1 MKIKTALIFL
11 SLKCFIFS
19 ETLYVPENY
28 STIQLAINASLDFDT
43 VLVSPGFY
51 EENINYNGKNIVVT
65 STYLQDQDS
74 SLIAQTIIDGDQ
86 DGSVAIF
93 ENNENGDAVLQGF
106 TIQNG
111 NGYFADP
118 DGNGTFYTY
127 GGGIYCQDSDPTLK
141 DLVITNNSGD
151 EGGGGGVFL
160 YEASPTI
167 IGCFITNNT
176 TDDVGGGLYARFS
189 SVSIINTKFIA
200 NEADLGSGCY
210 LRNESIPTM
219 TNVDFISNV
228 AANSG
233 GGVLLKDNADAVM
246 YNVKI
251 VNNLA
256 EGLGGGLY
264 VNNADPNLD
273 FALIAL
279 NTSSA
284 GGGVYIRNNSDPI
297 FKNLTV
303 AYNSSGFD
311 GGGVYLRDDSNLLVS
326 NSIFWEN
333 GDSQF
338 YFRDSGDEVELD
350 ISYSLVQNNQ
360 DGVDDNDNGD
370 LNWGLGMLSGDPYFC
385 NGEGG
390 DYTVR
395 ENSNVLNGGSDG
407 DLVGF
412 LGVGCGPI
420 NTGPVWYVSELGNDS
435 SDGSLE
441 TPLATIQAAINASAN
456 GDTIRLFEGEYIELF
471 DFQSKQLVLES
482 RSDELQDSLLVE
494 QTVISAGPLGGS
506 CIELIGVDAAN
517 ATIKN
522 LTFSGGQSQIG
533 GGVYVEN
540 STPKLVGIIIKG
552 NSAEVGG
559 GLYINQSNI
568 EVIDTKI
575 YDNGSNFGGG
585 IYATGSIVRLNNVSI
600 DSNLAYWGAGIYSED
615 SNVDITD
622 SELLT
627 NQALIEGG
635 AIYQN
640 GNSIVLTKTAV
651 TNNTGLDFGGALV
664 CYNGLL
670 DIQGS
675 TVAGNTANY
684 GSALNIRESAIIIK
698 NSIFW
703 ANGENSFYSAAG
715 NESSMVTVEYSN
727 FYGGE
732 EYLSLSSSIILNWGF
747 GNFNSDPMFCAPGQ
761 GDFTL
766 QENSFCLTAS
776 DSSGLIGA
784 YEQTCIEQLNIL
796 KSDLPQNFS
805 LFQNYPN
812 PFNPITTISFRID
825 KPQKINLSVYS
836 INGALIKQ
844 LINDYVP
851 AGAHNIVW
859 NGLGQNGTI
868 VPSGL
873 YIYKISSSQK
883 SIQKKMVFAK

>member
-1 MKIKTALIFL
+1 MDTFENLGSQMYPLLTQNLSQMKPTLVQVVIVDGTSNIPATMPVHA
-11 SLKCFIFS
+11 S
-19 ETLYVPENY
+19 ELY
-28 STIQLAINASLDFDT
+28 A
-43 VLVSPGFY
+43 
-51 EENINYNGKNIVVT
+51 KNISALVLYMT
-65 STYLQDQDS
+65 K
-74 SLIAQTIIDGDQ
+74 
-86 DGSVAIF
+86 
-93 ENNENGDAVLQGF
+93 ENNL
-106 TIQNG
+106 
-111 NGYFADP
+111 
-118 DGNGTFYTY
+118 
-127 GGGIYCQDSDPTLK
+127 
-141 DLVITNNSGD
+141 
-151 EGGGGGVFL
+151 
-160 YEASPTI
+160 
-167 IGCFITNNT
+167 
-176 TDDVGGGLYARFS
+176 
-189 SVSIINTKFIA
+189 
-200 NEADLGSGCY
+200 
-210 LRNESIPTM
+210 
-219 TNVDFISNV
+219 
-228 AANSG
+228 
-233 GGVLLKDNADAVM
+233 
-246 YNVKI
+246 
-251 VNNLA
+251 
-256 EGLGGGLY
+256 
-264 VNNADPNLD
+264 NLD

-370 LNWGLGMLSGDPYFC
+370 LNWGPGMLSGDPYFC

-585 IYATGSIVRLNNVSI
+585 IYATGSVVRLNNVSI

-635 AIYQN
+635 AIY
-640 GNSIVLTKTAV
+640 
-651 TNNTGLDFGGALV
+651 
-664 CYNGLL
+664 
-670 DIQGS
+670 
-675 TVAGNTANY
+675 
-684 GSALNIRESAIIIK
+684 AIH
-698 NSIFW
+698 
-703 ANGENSFYSAAG
+703 
-715 NESSMVTVEYSN
+715 
-727 FYGGE
+727 
-732 EYLSLSSSIILNWGF
+732 
-747 GNFNSDPMFCAPGQ
+747 
-761 GDFTL
+761 
-766 QENSFCLTAS
+766 
-776 DSSGLIGA
+776 
-784 YEQTCIEQLNIL
+784 
-796 KSDLPQNFS
+796 
-805 LFQNYPN
+805 
-812 PFNPITTISFRID
+812 R
-825 KPQKINLSVYS
+825 
-836 INGALIKQ
+836 
-844 LINDYVP
+844 
-851 AGAHNIVW
+851 
-859 NGLGQNGTI
+859 
-868 VPSGL
+868 
-873 YIYKISSSQK
+873 
-883 SIQKKMVFAK
+883 